1 MTTRHRSNENGI
13 AMIIALFMMLI
24 LSVVGATLM
33 TLAQTET
40 DSSYNYRLMS
50 QSRYGGESAI
60 HSATNYL
67 IYTYAP
73 PSKADVDPA
82 TGIFD
87 LTKSPVLYNGN
98 PVVLSTV
105 VAQSNYPDDAV
116 KAAFAAA
123 AQGTLDMK
131 DASVNYGTV
140 ATLKSMRSITDWYSK
155 TDTTIQTWEISGDGT
170 ITGGAKTALVE
181 VASVLERQPVPVY
194 GYAAFATF
202 NGCKALSLQGGA
214 TTDSYDSSWALGAGG
229 KPITEN
235 DWGNVGTNGNLTEV
249 GNDTT
254 VHGSLSTPRQ
264 GSGACSAN
272 NVTAESL
279 SGGATVDKG
288 MNRLPQTVKYPT
300 PETITPAPPLY
311 SQSITKNT
319 GCPTPAA
326 AFCSSIPDPNT
337 ANKVITYITPTP
349 TSPDPGQTVV
359 QLGNVTINAG
369 ATLHLQAGKYDLNSI
384 TMMAGSQIVID
395 SGPVVIN
402 VAGKDSS
409 GGDLATPVTITGQG
423 IVNTSFVSTDLQIV
437 YGGTGEVKLAGGDNT
452 AAVVYAPNASASI
465 TGGADLYGAIIV
477 HDLKEAGG
485 ASIHYDRH
493 LKTLMFTPGDF
504 TMSAFTWKVASKQ

>member
-1 MTTRHRSNENGI
+1 MTTRRRSNENGI
-13 AMIIALFMMLI
+13 AMIIALFMMLV

-67 IYTYAP
+67 VYDYTP
-73 PSKADVDPA
+73 PTKADLDPGA
-82 TGIFD
+82 GIFD
-87 LTKSPVLYNGN
+87 LTKSPVLYGGN

-105 VAQSNYPDDAV
+105 VAKSNYPDDAV

-123 AQGTLDMK
+123 AQGALNMK
-131 DASVNYGTV
+131 DASVGYSTV
-140 ATLKSMRSITDWYSK
+140 ATLKSMRSITDFYSK
-155 TDTTIQTWEISGDGT
+155 QDATIQTWEISGDGT

-181 VASVLERQPVPVY
+181 VSSVLERQPVPVY
-194 GYAAFATF
+194 GYAAFATAP
-202 NGCKALSLQGGA
+202 GCAALSLKGGA
-214 TTDSYDSSWALGAGG
+214 TTDSYDSSWALGPNG
-229 KPITEN
+229 KPVTEN

-272 NVTAESL
+272 NVTAETL

-288 MNRLPQTVKYPT
+288 LNRLPQTVKFPT
-300 PETITPAPPLY
+300 PATINPAPPQDDQKFQSNKGCDAVPSMTFCLPSTNGATITP
-311 SQSITKNT
+311 TVT
-319 GCPTPAA
+319 TPA
-326 AFCSSIPDPNT
+326 
-337 ANKVITYITPTP
+337 
-349 TSPDPGQTVV
+349 GQTEVYM
-359 QLGNVTINAG
+359 GNVTLNAG
-369 ATLHLQAGKYDLNSI
+369 DVLHLHAGIYNLNSF
-384 TMMAGSQIVID
+384 TMNGGSQVVID
-395 SGPVVIN
+395 DGPVVMN
-402 VAGKDSS
+402 VAGVDSS
-409 GGDLATPVTITGQG
+409 GNPLTNPITVTGNG
-423 IVNTSFVSTDLQIV
+423 VVNTSFVSSDFQIV
-437 YGGTGEVKLAGGDNT
+437 YGGTGEVKLAGGDLT
-452 AAVVYAPNASASI
+452 SALVYAPNASATI
-465 TGGADLYGAIIV
+465 NGGADLYGAIVV
-477 HDLKEAGG
+477 HELKESGG